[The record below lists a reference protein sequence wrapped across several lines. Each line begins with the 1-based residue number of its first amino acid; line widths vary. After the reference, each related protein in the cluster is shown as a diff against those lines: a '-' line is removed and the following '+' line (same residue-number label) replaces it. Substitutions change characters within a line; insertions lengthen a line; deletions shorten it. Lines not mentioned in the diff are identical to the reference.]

1 LSRNDTAH
9 EEGPSAYAEAAELE
23 LRHVSKRYPGQR
35 QAAIE
40 DLSLTVG
47 AGEVCVLVGPSG
59 SGKTTAMRLIN
70 RMVPLSSGDIL
81 LGGRSVLDREPRELR
96 REIGYVI
103 QQIGLFPHETVAEN
117 IATVPRLLGW
127 PKDRTRARVQE
138 LMGLIGLD
146 ADEMGPRYPAQLSG
160 GQRQRVGVARALA
173 ADPPLM
179 LMDEPFGAIDPINR
193 AKLQDEFLALQA
205 KVRKT
210 VVFVTHDID
219 EAIKMGDRIAILR
232 EGGVLAQ
239 YDTPKEILARP
250 ADDFVAR
257 FVGADRG
264 IKRLSLTALG
274 ELRLLPVGGA
284 CLDGLLRL
292 SAQDNV
298 KDALSVLLTAHGE
311 PLAVEDDG
319 GQVTGLLTLSH
330 LEQLISE
337 EADGEDAPAALA
349 AAAGE

>member
-1 LSRNDTAH
+1 LKTADIAH
-9 EEGPSAYAEAAELE
+9 DEGPPSYPPPGGDRQAAELE
-23 LRHVSKRYPGQR
+23 LRNVSKLYPGQR
-35 QAAIE
+35 EPAIAS
-40 DLSLTVG
+40 LSLVVP

-70 RMVPLSSGDIL
+70 RMIPLTGGDIL
-81 LGGRSVLDREPRELR
+81 LGGRSVLGRDPRELR

-103 QQIGLFPHETVAEN
+103 QQIGLFPHQTVAEN

-127 PKDRTRARVQE
+127 EKQRTAARVKE
-138 LMGLIGLD
+138 LLALIGLD
-146 ADEMGPRYPAQLSG
+146 AEEMGGRYPAQLSG

-193 AKLQDEFLALQA
+193 GKLQDEFLSLQA
-205 KVRKT
+205 QVRKT

-239 YDTPKEILARP
+239 YDTPRAILARP
-250 ADDFVAR
+250 ADEFVAQ

-264 IKRLSLTALG
+264 IKRLSLTRL
-274 ELRLLPVGGA
+274 EEVRLLAPNGGPLPERSLPA
-284 CLDGLLRL
+284 
-292 SAQDNV
+292 SASV
-298 KDALSVLLTAHGE
+298 KDALSVLLTAQGE
-311 PLAVEDDG
+311 PLAVRDG
-319 GQVTGLLTLSH
+319 EQQVLGLVTLSH
-330 LEQLISE
+330 LEQLI
-337 EADGEDAPAALA
+337 AEDS
-349 AAAGE
+349 